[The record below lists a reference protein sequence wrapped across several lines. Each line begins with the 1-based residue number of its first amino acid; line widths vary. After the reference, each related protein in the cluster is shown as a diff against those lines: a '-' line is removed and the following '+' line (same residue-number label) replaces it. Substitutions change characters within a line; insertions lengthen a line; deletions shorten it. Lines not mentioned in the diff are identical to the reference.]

1 MAAVTITAIDEGSGV
16 VAISFNN
23 DEATGK
29 VRAIALDITVGGG
42 AVITNVTDINTDYHI
57 HPGSIVINAG
67 DPNDPGDGAISDYG
81 SAVCD
86 SSYPGTE
93 GGIGTNGVTIEMASL
108 YETTAPPQSGLI
120 CKIVLDSYG
129 QVCVTEN
136 TIRGGIVMEDP
147 LAPSNDNLPACLST
161 CCPSCLCK
169 GDIIDDGA
177 GPVNASD
184 LFQLIF
190 DLTSDGIPPY
200 VTIYPTEPGY
210 RLCSD
215 VVDTLDPLG
224 SVITADDCFEMLFYL
239 TPTGG
244 LDMPCMP

>member
-93 GGIGTNGVTIEMASL
+93 GGIGTNR
-108 YETTAPPQSGLI
+108 Y
-120 CKIVLDSYG
+120 KRR
-129 QVCVTEN
+129 N
-136 TIRGGIVMEDP
+136 NR
-147 LAPSNDNLPACLST
+147 
-161 CCPSCLCK
+161 
-169 GDIIDDGA
+169 
-177 GPVNASD
+177 
-184 LFQLIF
+184 
-190 DLTSDGIPPY
+190 DGIT
-200 VTIYPTEPGY
+200 V
-210 RLCSD
+210 
-215 VVDTLDPLG
+215 
-224 SVITADDCFEMLFYL
+224 
-239 TPTGG
+239 
-244 LDMPCMP
+244 